1 LFNPLKG
8 YKMGAIQRGDGRAA
22 GQLREVTLTS
32 GANPYAEGS
41 CLIKW
46 GKTEVLCT
54 ASVQTGV
61 PRWLKGQGKGWLTAE
76 YGMLPRAT
84 HDRKDREAVRGKQE
98 GRTVEIQR
106 LIGRSLRAV
115 TDLTALDGFTI
126 YVDCDVL
133 VADGG
138 TRVASISGAYVA
150 VALAVEAML
159 KKGQVKRNPLGAAV
173 AAVSA
178 GVTSNGVVVDMDYA
192 EDSSTLADGNFVMAS
207 DGAWIEVQVSAEQ
220 RPVTADEMMELQRLA
235 KDGIADVFALQQAL
249 LDQTKGI

>member
-1 LFNPLKG
+1 
-8 YKMGAIQRGDGRAA
+8 M
-22 GQLREVTLTS
+22 TS

-54 ASVQTGV
+54 ASVQVGV

-115 TDLTALDGFTI
+115 TDLAALDGFTV

-150 VALAVEAML
+150 VALAVETML
-159 KKGQVKRNPLGAAV
+159 KKGQIKRTPLRAAV

-178 GVTSNGVVVDMDYA
+178 GVTNQGVVVDMDYT
-192 EDSSTLADGNFVMAS
+192 EDSTTLADGNFVMAS
-207 DGAWIEVQVSAEQ
+207 TGEWIEVQVSAEQ
-220 RPVTADEMMELQRLA
+220 RPVTHDEMTQLQSMA
-235 KDGIADVFALQQAL
+235 KDGLQDVFALQQSL
-249 LDQTKGI
+249 LNQSKAA

>member
-1 LFNPLKG
+1 
-8 YKMGAIQRGDGRAA
+8 MGNIQRGDGRAQ
-22 GQLREVTLTS
+22 GQLREVTMTS
-32 GANPYAEGS
+32 GASPYAEGS

-46 GKTEVLCT
+46 GNTHVLCT

-115 TDLTALDGFTI
+115 TDLAALDGFTV

-150 VALAVEAML
+150 VALAVQNML
-159 KKGQVKRNPLGAAV
+159 KNRQIKRSPLRAAV

-178 GVTSNGVVVDMDYA
+178 GVTENGPVLDMDYA

-207 DGAWIEVQVSAEQ
+207 TGEWIEVQVSAEQ
-220 RPVTADEMMELQRLA
+220 RPVTNDEMATLQTLAREGLQSVFELQASLLA
-235 KDGIADVFALQQAL
+235 QAAAA
-249 LDQTKGI
+249 